1 MLLRKKPVNNNNGAC
16 MFNQVCTLIIFL
28 YSCMLTWNSSLFG
41 TLECFYAK
49 LTAAQNAA
57 KFVHPK

>member
-1 MLLRKKPVNNNNGAC
+1 MLLRKKPVNNNNG
-16 MFNQVCTLIIFL
+16 VCTLIIFL